1 MSLSEAFRCL
11 LVEQPANPEPIWKVA
26 RRSVDELPTG
36 DVLIRVEASSLN
48 YKDALA
54 LHGHRGIVRTFPHV
68 PGIDAVGTVV
78 LSSSQTFQ
86 PGEQVL
92 VTGHELGVERWGG
105 WSELIRV
112 PAEWALPIP
121 TGLTPLECL
130 ALGTAGF
137 TAAQCVLALQRHE
150 ILPASGEIVVSGA
163 TGGVGSLALR
173 LLVHLGYHCVASTG
187 KPEQAD
193 WLRQLGARTI
203 IPREELT
210 IPNARPLLSA
220 RFAGGVDTVGGIVL
234 ANMVKL
240 TGHRGCVAAC
250 GVAGGAE
257 LPLTVYPFILRGVT
271 LAGID
276 SAWCP
281 LPQRR
286 EVWKRLGADWKLPN
300 LLDGVSAV
308 SLESVPEL
316 AKAMLAGRTS
326 GRVIVEVEPGWSGRI
341 GPHHNK

>member
-1 MSLSEAFRCL
+1 MSLPETFRCL
-11 LVEQPANPEPIWKVA
+11 LVEQPANPEPIWHMACKP
-26 RRSVDELPTG
+26 VDELPAG
-36 DVLIRVEASSLN
+36 DVLIRVQASSLN

-54 LHGHRGIVRTFPHV
+54 LHGHRGIVRKFPHV
-68 PGIDAVGTVV
+68 PGIDAVGVV
-78 LSSSQTFQ
+78 IQSSSPSFQ
-86 PGEQVL
+86 PDEQVL

-112 PAEWALPIP
+112 PAEWILPIP
-121 TGLTPLECL
+121 TGLTPRECL

-173 LLVHLGYHCVASTG
+173 LLVLLGYHCVASTG
-187 KPEQAD
+187 KTEQTD
-193 WLRQLGARTI
+193 WLRRLGARTI
-203 IPREELT
+203 IPRDELAL
-210 IPNARPLLSA
+210 PNERPLLSA
-220 RFAGGVDTVGGIVL
+220 RFAGGVDTVGGNVL

-286 EVWKRLGADWKLPN
+286 EIWRRLGAEWKLPN
-300 LLDGVSAV
+300 LLDGVTAV

-316 AKAMLAGRTS
+316 AKAMLAGQTT
-326 GRVIVEVEPGWSGRI
+326 GRLIVEVEPGWSGLI
-341 GPHHNK
+341 